1 MKCGWLFCLRV
12 GLPNSDI
19 PHSYL
24 LGRLSRPAL
33 EIRMKTGLFCGEAG
47 VVSPFLTE

>member
-12 GLPNSDI
+12 GLPSSVI
-19 PHSYL
+19 QRSYL

-33 EIRMKTGLFCGEAG
+33 EIRMKMGLF
-47 VVSPFLTE
+47 